1 MTTSVSVETLAQT
14 RGGDTPY
21 LNVSEHMGTIIGVCI
36 VLIVVVFIAQRFK
49 KKSK

>member
-1 MTTSVSVETLAQT
+1 MTTSVFAHTLSQT

-21 LNVSEHMGTIIGVCI
+21 LNVSKHMGTIIGVCV
-36 VLIVVVFIAQRFK
+36 VLVVIVFIAQRFK